1 MFISPLTLKNNS
13 FKIQVL
19 QIVLVTTLKKINLYV
34 KCIWYLISI
43 PLFFATD
50 QQNIKKDLSFIVRQL
65 YLDFYPRVQYK

>member
-43 PLFFATD
+43 QLFFATD